1 MKHSFKQN
9 NSLKSHKKLC
19 RTILIGIVSF
29 LVLTFLEVF
38 LLSAVS
44 LIPRSAIRKHTQ
56 ESAEYLLE
64 KPVFYRVVKQD
75 PASNIDHYADA
86 ILLNI
91 LYHFDSAHPVT
102 SPLSASYYYTD
113 TRNENENLYTAVTSD
128 VTPTYDYFR
137 YWHGSTIFI
146 RPLLTI
152 LNIRQIYIFF
162 AIILAILFVVLFTQ
176 LTKSGHTICALAM
189 SVALL
194 SVSFWFI
201 PMSLEYI
208 WCFLIMLIA
217 GILTI
222 LLYQKKQEVS
232 GLFFLL
238 VGNITAYFDF
248 LSTETITLLF
258 PLALLLILMQENN
271 RLSDAKTG
279 FKIILSRSVCWGFGY
294 LASWIAKWSITSI
307 ALKRN
312 IFAQALSSA
321 STRVN
326 GDAGSL
332 HGPALSI
339 NAFLRN
345 IACIFP
351 FNFMKG
357 YGYIAAIGVFA
368 LLLMVYYLF
377 RKNEKKNYMPWLFT
391 VLYCIPYIRFLTL
404 ANHAFLHYFFTY
416 RAQFASIFC
425 LCMIFYY
432 GVDWKL
438 VSKKFLKPRKRHRTN
453 TRKS

>member
-44 LIPRSAIRKHTQ
+44 LIPRSAIRKHTM

-113 TRNENENLYTAVTSD
+113 THNENENLYTAVTSD

-152 LNIRQIYIFF
+152 LNIRQIYILF
-162 AIILAILFVVLFTQ
+162 AIILTVLFVILFKKLM
-176 LTKSGHTICALAM
+176 KSGHMICALAM

-217 GILTI
+217 SILTI
-222 LLYQKKQEVS
+222 FLYQKKQEVS

-258 PLALLLILMQENN
+258 PLALLLVLMQENN

-279 FKIILSRSVCWGFGY
+279 FKIILSRSGCWGTGY
-294 LASWIAKWSITSI
+294 LASWIAKWAITSI

-312 IFAQALSSA
+312 IFAQAISSA
-321 STRVN
+321 SSRVN
-326 GDAGSL
+326 GDAGNL

-345 IACIFP
+345 ITCIFP

-357 YGYIAAIGVFA
+357 YGYITAIGVFV

-377 RKNEKKNYMPWLFT
+377 RKNEKKNYIPWLFT

>member
-9 NSLKSHKKLC
+9 NSLKSNRKLC

-102 SPLSASYYYTD
+102 SPLTASYYYTE
-113 TRNENENLYTAVTSD
+113 THNENENLYTALTSD

-152 LNIRQIYIFF
+152 LNIKQIYILF
-162 AIILAILFVVLFTQ
+162 AIILTVLFVILFKKLM
-176 LTKSGHTICALAM
+176 KSGHMICAWSM

-217 GILTI
+217 NILTI
-222 LLYQKKQEVS
+222 FLYQKKQEVS

-258 PLALLLILMQENN
+258 PLALLLVLMQDNN

-279 FKIILSRSVCWGFGY
+279 FKIILSRSVYWGFGY

-307 ALKRN
+307 VLKRN

-326 GDAGSL
+326 GDADSL
-332 HGPALSI
+332 HGPVLSI

-357 YGYIAAIGVFA
+357 YGYIAAIGVFV

-438 VSKKFLKPRKRHRTN
+438 VFKKFLKPRKRHRTN

>member
-9 NSLKSHKKLC
+9 NSLKSHRKLC

-44 LIPRSAIRKHTQ
+44 LIPRSAIRKHTM
-56 ESAEYLLE
+56 ESAEYFLE

-102 SPLSASYYYTD
+102 SPLTSSYYYTE
-113 TRNENENLYTAVTSD
+113 THNENENLYTALTSD

-152 LNIRQIYIFF
+152 LNIKQIYILF
-162 AIILAILFVVLFTQ
+162 AIILTVLFVILFKKLM
-176 LTKSGHTICALAM
+176 KSGHMICAWSM
-189 SVALL
+189 SVALF

-217 GILTI
+217 SILTI
-222 LLYQKKQEVS
+222 FLYQKKQEVS

-279 FKIILSRSVCWGFGY
+279 FKIILSRSACWGGGY

-307 ALKRN
+307 VLKRN

-326 GDAGSL
+326 GDADSL
-332 HGPALSI
+332 HGPVLSI

-357 YGYIAAIGVFA
+357 YGYIAAIGVFV

-377 RKNEKKNYMPWLFT
+377 RRNEKKNYIPWLFT

-438 VSKKFLKPRKRHRTN
+438 VSKEFLNSHKRHRTN

>member
-1 MKHSFKQN
+1 MKHSFKQK
-9 NSLKSHKKLC
+9 NSLKSNRKLC

-44 LIPRSAIRKHTQ
+44 LIPRSAIRKHTM
-56 ESAEYLLE
+56 ESAEYFLE

-75 PASNIDHYADA
+75 PVSNIDHYADA

-102 SPLSASYYYTD
+102 SPLTASYYYTE
-113 TRNENENLYTAVTSD
+113 THNENENLYTALTAD

-152 LNIRQIYIFF
+152 LNIKQIYILF
-162 AIILAILFVVLFTQ
+162 AIILTVLFVIFFKKLM
-176 LTKSGHTICALAM
+176 KSGHMICAWSM

-217 GILTI
+217 SILTI
-222 LLYQKKQEVS
+222 FLYQKKQEVS

-258 PLALLLILMQENN
+258 PLALLLILMQGNN

-279 FKIILSRSVCWGFGY
+279 FKIILSRSVCWGIGY
-294 LASWIAKWSITSI
+294 LASWIVKWSITSI

-326 GDAGSL
+326 GDTDSL

-339 NAFLRN
+339 NAFLWN

-357 YGYIAAIGVFA
+357 YGHIAALSIFI
-368 LLLMVYYLF
+368 LLLMIYYLF

-416 RAQFASIFC
+416 RAQSASIFC

-438 VSKKFLKPRKRHRTN
+438 VSKEFSNSHKRHRTN

>member
-102 SPLSASYYYTD
+102 SPLTASYYYTE
-113 TRNENENLYTAVTSD
+113 THNENENLYTAVTSN

-162 AIILAILFVVLFTQ
+162 AIILAVLFIVLFTQ
-176 LTKSGHTICALAM
+176 LTKSGYTICALAM

-238 VGNITAYFDF
+238 VGNITAYLISCQPRQLHSFF
-248 LSTETITLLF
+248 RLHCYLS
-258 PLALLLILMQENN
+258 
-271 RLSDAKTG
+271 
-279 FKIILSRSVCWGFGY
+279 
-294 LASWIAKWSITSI
+294 
-307 ALKRN
+307 
-312 IFAQALSSA
+312 
-321 STRVN
+321 
-326 GDAGSL
+326 
-332 HGPALSI
+332 
-339 NAFLRN
+339 
-345 IACIFP
+345 
-351 FNFMKG
+351 
-357 YGYIAAIGVFA
+357 
-368 LLLMVYYLF
+368 
-377 RKNEKKNYMPWLFT
+377 
-391 VLYCIPYIRFLTL
+391 
-404 ANHAFLHYFFTY
+404 
-416 RAQFASIFC
+416 
-425 LCMIFYY
+425 
-432 GVDWKL
+432 
-438 VSKKFLKPRKRHRTN
+438 
-453 TRKS
+453 